1 MLILGRKPGES
12 LVIGEEITVTV
23 LSVEPGGNVTLGI
36 DAPRE
41 MLILRRE
48 LQQAASFNRESADT
62 SASAQMIGALELV
75 LSHPNDNK
83 QKEG

>member
-12 LVIGEEITVTV
+12 LVIGDQVTVTV
-23 LSVEPGGNVTLGI
+23 LSVEPGGSVSLGI

-41 MLILRRE
+41 MLILRKE

-62 SASAQMIGALELV
+62 KASAQLIDALELV
-75 LSHPNDNK
+75 LSHPNDK
-83 QKEG
+83 QQ